1 MPTSGNRRMLSLFL
15 VFLLLVGSVAVA
27 LGLGTTA
34 ASGDEGSGSGE
45 PLAPT
50 AAQTKEALESGNAAP
65 ILAEPETDLQ
75 AAQRMPHRDLDR
87 NEALELAEA
96 VFQSELEGPGGI
108 YDELE
113 PEKFLSDNAAVVPVS
128 ALPGGSGQS
137 EGTLASEHPNVP
149 VLVESVL
156 PLRTENSSGEE
167 EAVDLQLEHSE
178 GELQSQNPLAEVGI
192 PEQLGEGITM
202 GGAEV
207 EITVAEAPE
216 SRTAT
221 NAGGEFA
228 FYPEVSDDSDLIVTP
243 TPQGLETMV
252 DLRSSD
258 APTETTYEL
267 ALPPAAELRASD
279 QGGAE
284 VVEGAHATVVI
295 PPPTAVDAA
304 GNPVE
309 TELAVS
315 AESITVIAKPTPSS
329 AFPILVD
336 PVFIEEGWRWTLNHD
351 SIWAWTPSST
361 SWSALTPFA
370 SEAWWPADQ
379 YPGLD
384 LSSGRQGG
392 WSYPG
397 DHADW
402 QYWVPRYL
410 TDLQGSPKEAPST
423 WVYQMYVEGPQFYE
437 WGNTE
442 NYPALVVGLVDPNKG
457 WQGNFGVHYGG
468 NGDLNSWSQPY
479 WYTNP
484 TEQTGTKGA
493 DMDLVT
499 YAEVRPSKLRD
510 TYMPDAYVSVV
521 DGDAPLIDSL
531 SPPEHWMNTAPEPI
545 PFQFEDHGLGV
556 YAASLAYEGAA
567 LPGAIVPGGAL
578 NSSCAGTVFNP
589 CPRIAKSGK
598 AGPGELQT
606 QLINYSP
613 AGLPTGK
620 DPVTVRAFDPLAVYS
635 GHVAAGTVVLKI
647 DHAAPEVSL
656 SGTLTEQGSLGARRP
671 TYSLRVNAKDG
682 IAGVPQSGVKK
693 VEVKVDGATVP
704 MSEPAEWEPNCQTE
718 NCSVSDEWTLN
729 SSAYAAGPHEVQVIA
744 TDAVDNPTTKTIQIE
759 LSHPAPTLAL
769 SGTLTEQGTLGGEL
783 PSYKLQLAA
792 SALSESPPAAGLPTY
807 SSSFGTSGTGNGQ
820 FAHPGDVALGNE
832 GNLFVVDTNNNRIE
846 KFNGA
851 GGFVKAF
858 GTKGAEAG
866 QLERP
871 TAIAVAAN
879 GNLWVTN
886 AGEKNKRVEEFTPE
900 GAYVTRFGEGGTGA
914 GKFAGSGPEGIA
926 IDYHGNIWVS
936 DTFGGRL
943 EKFSEAGKF
952 IRSVGVKG
960 TGYEQLGLPTA
971 VEVAPGGQVYVTD
984 WEDDKVAE
992 YGEGGG
998 FIRQFGSQGN
1008 EPGQLQQPT
1017 GIAIDSLGD
1026 IWVGD
1031 QNNQRIEEFNLAGE
1045 YLRRFGAEGTGAG
1058 QFKLQYPIGIAT
1070 DSVGDVWVTDPLNN
1084 RVEKWVSAG
1093 YANPTG
1099 PTFLRSFGAA
1109 GKGAGQF
1116 EVPCGMASDGKGDVW
1131 VADLLGARVE
1141 KLTETGTQLLQL
1153 GTGTAGSANTQFNE
1167 PCAIATDGKGHVFV
1181 GDVLNN
1187 RVQEFSET
1195 GTFIRSFA
1203 GSGTNA
1209 LLEPLGVAVDSKGNV
1224 WVSDFGHGRLE
1235 EFSEAG
1241 VFIKTI
1247 VTKGSG
1253 AGHLVSPRG
1262 IAVTAT
1268 GQIWVVD
1275 EGGNRLEE
1283 FSENGALIKEVGGEG
1298 SGAGR
1303 FHQPCDLAIDA
1314 SGNLWVTDDLNQR
1327 VVELSSSG
1335 EFIRQFGSAGT
1346 GTEQFQTPV
1355 GLALDGTGHAFIS
1368 DYSVHKIDEWNLP
1381 AAHSQISTEV
1391 TVDGRRVDAGEASCT
1406 AGTCPLSRTWT
1417 LEPSKFTVGSHVVT
1431 ARATDGLGNTAT
1443 KTLNVKVGDTT
1454 KPALEVGGELISAPE
1469 GWVQQGEGSYSLTA
1483 TATDKG
1489 FGVTKLAFTIDG
1501 AAVASKEQA
1510 CAAGK
1515 CSASISTSVNV
1526 KALAA
1531 GAHEAEVATIDGAG
1545 NASQRK
1551 WTINVNPEGVITNGE
1566 LTATAEAMEETS
1578 GSPILAA
1585 AEEIPGVEGSTSG
1598 VGLTEGE
1605 EPGALRA
1612 TGTYVPM
1619 KVSGEAGEG
1628 FELHVAGL
1636 SALAVACD
1644 EVENP
1649 EEEECVPR
1657 AALEEAQAAEE
1668 QQIAEGL
1675 KYPGMIPIT
1684 VKPVATGP
1692 AATEQELLGEN
1703 TAGSANAGEEWDTFT
1718 RPVSDGGLS
1727 FADIRGSAAPEHY
1740 AYQMDLSPEL
1750 RLQQSDPQ
1758 HIEVVYWKYGV
1769 TAFVITA
1776 EQAHDVIGS
1785 TVPTHLSISGP
1796 EKITLTVEHRG
1807 PSPAGGGFVYPVMG
1821 GAGWQGGYYAV
1832 AFEMNEPLPPAE
1844 SEEEEEELEEEG
1856 VVVDTS
1862 GEFVSVDIMG
1872 FGPQHVAYSGGSY
1885 PTPHSGWAAYIARE
1899 CDWFPHEVEA
1909 GTGKNP
1915 TQPPAGG
1922 KYQGV
1927 SKAILDELIY
1937 HCHRQP
1943 NNQGGYLTPGY
1954 AVTVRGTYSWVYGEE
1969 AKIRTTPKC
1978 LVAGAFP
1985 PVEAGCGGPRGEV
1998 RAGGKNPKVSAYNR
2012 VWFKEGTYRGPLP
2025 WCAVLEITL
2034 PSEPRLDGKHAL
2046 QSWEYWHWYKHPQ
2059 NYHETAGQCPW
2070 EHF

>member
-1 MPTSGNRRMLSLFL
+1 MPTSGNRRTLSLFL
-15 VFLLLVGSVAVA
+15 AFLLLVGSIAVA
-27 LGLGTTA
+27 LGLSTNA
-34 ASGDEGSGSGE
+34 AIGDEGSGSGE

-50 AAQTKEALESGNAAP
+50 AAQTKEALESGNAEP

-75 AAQRMPHRDLDR
+75 AAQRMPHRELDR
-87 NEALELAEA
+87 SEALELAEA

-128 ALPGGSGQS
+128 ALPEGSGHGD
-137 EGTLASEHPNVP
+137 GTPASEHPNMP

-178 GELQSQNPLAEVGI
+178 GELQSQNPLAEIGI

-207 EITVAEAPE
+207 EITLADAPD

-284 VVEGAHATVVI
+284 VVEGARATVVI

-315 AESITVIAKPTPSS
+315 ADSITVIAKPTPSS
-329 AFPILVD
+329 AFPVLVD

-351 SIWAWTPSST
+351 SLA
-361 SWSALTPFA
+361 
-370 SEAWWPADQ
+370 AWWSTTTNNTAMNAMPYEVWEPEYQ

-384 LSSGRQGG
+384 ITSGYGG
-392 WSYPG
+392 IAHPG
-397 DHADW
+397 DNANW
-402 QYWVPRYL
+402 EYWVPRYRR
-410 TDLQGSPKEAPST
+410 DVGSGLGAPST

-442 NYPALVVGLVDPNKG
+442 NYPALVIGLVDPNKG
-457 WQGNFGVHYGG
+457 WQGNFGIHYGG

-493 DMDLVT
+493 DMNLVT
-499 YAEVRPSKLRD
+499 YAEERPAKRRD
-510 TYMPDAYVSVV
+510 TYVPDAYVSVV
-521 DGDAPLIDSL
+521 DGDAPAIDSL
-531 SPPEHWMNTAPEPI
+531 SPPEHWMNTVPEPI

-578 NSSCAGTVFNP
+578 GMSCAGTVANP
-589 CPRIAKSGK
+589 CPRIAKSAK
-598 AGPGELQT
+598 AVGGGELQT

-613 AGLPTGK
+613 AALPTGK
-620 DPVTVRAFDPLAVYS
+620 DLVTVRAFDPLAVYA
-635 GHVAAGTVVLKI
+635 GHVASGTVLLKV
-647 DHAAPEVSL
+647 DHTGPEVSL
-656 SGTLTEQGSLGARRP
+656 SGSLTEQGSLGTRLP
-671 TYSLRVNAKDG
+671 TYALRVNAKDG
-682 IAGVPQSGVKK
+682 TSAAPQSGVKK
-693 VEVKVDGATVP
+693 VEVNVDGAPVQL
-704 MSEPAEWEPNCQTE
+704 SEPAEWEPKCQTE
-718 NCSVSDEWTLN
+718 NCSVSDEWTL
-729 SSAYAAGPHEVQVIA
+729 SSAGYAAGPHEVQVIA
-744 TDAVDNPTTKTIQIE
+744 TDAVENKTTKTIQIE
-759 LSHPAPTLAL
+759 LRHPAPTLSL
-769 SGTLTEQGTLGGEL
+769 SGSLTEQGALGTEL
-783 PSYKLQLAA
+783 PSYKLQLAT
-792 SALSESPPAAGLPTY
+792 SALTESPPAAGLPTY

-832 GNLFVVDTNNNRIE
+832 GALFVVDTNNNRIE
-846 KFNGA
+846 RFAK
-851 GGFVKAF
+851 GGQYVSQF
-858 GTKGAEAG
+858 GTKGSGNG
-866 QLERP
+866 QLNRP
-871 TAIAVAAN
+871 TAIAVAAT
-879 GNLWVTN
+879 GNVWVTDSLN
-886 AGEKNKRVEEFTPE
+886 RRVEEFTPT
-900 GAYVTRFGEGGTGA
+900 GAYVAQFGAQGLGNGE
-914 GKFAGSGPEGIA
+914 FAGSGPEGIS

-936 DTFGGRL
+936 DTYGGRL
-943 EKFSEAGKF
+943 EKFGEAGNF
-952 IRSVGVKG
+952 IRSVGTKG
-960 TGYEQLGLPTA
+960 TAYEQLGQPTA
-971 VEVAPGGQVYVTD
+971 IDIAPGGQIYVTD

-1017 GIAIDSLGD
+1017 GLAIDSRGD
-1026 IWVGD
+1026 VWVGD
-1031 QNNQRIEEFNLAGE
+1031 QNNGRIEEFNQAGE
-1045 YLRRFGAEGTGAG
+1045 YLGRFGAAGSGAG
-1058 QFKLQYPIGIAT
+1058 QFSLQYPIGIAT
-1070 DSVGDVWVTDPLNN
+1070 DAVGDVWVTDPLDN
-1084 RVEKWVSAG
+1084 RVEKWVSTG

-1116 EVPCGMASDGKGDVW
+1116 EVPCGMASDGKGDIW

-1167 PCAIATDGKGHVFV
+1167 PCAIATDGKGHVFI
-1181 GDVLNN
+1181 GDMLNN

-1195 GTFIRSFA
+1195 GTFIRSFV

-1209 LLEPLGVAVDSKGNV
+1209 LLEPLGVAVDSKGDV

-1241 VFIKTI
+1241 VFLKTI

-1262 IAVTAT
+1262 IALTAT

-1298 SGAGR
+1298 SVLGR

-1314 SGNLWVTDDLNQR
+1314 SGNLWLADNLNQR
-1327 VVELSSSG
+1327 VVELSSTG
-1335 EFIRQFGSAGT
+1335 EFIGQFGSAGT
-1346 GTEQFQTPV
+1346 GTGQFQTPV

-1381 AAHSQISTEV
+1381 SAHSQISTEV
-1391 TVDGRRVDAGEASCT
+1391 TVDGRRVDAGEAGCT

-1417 LEPSKFTVGSHVVT
+1417 LEASKFTAGSHVVVI
-1431 ARATDGLGNTAT
+1431 RATDGLGNTT
-1443 KTLNVKVGDTT
+1443 SKTLNVKVGDTT

-1469 GWVQQGEGSYSLTA
+1469 GWVQQEEGNYSLTA
-1483 TATDKG
+1483 TATDNG
-1489 FGVTKLAFTIDG
+1489 FGVTALRFKIDG
-1501 AAVASKEQA
+1501 KSMASKEQS
-1510 CAAGK
+1510 CPAGR

-1526 KALAA
+1526 KELAA
-1531 GAHEAEVATIDGAG
+1531 GAHEAEVVAIDGAG
-1545 NASQRK
+1545 NATMRK
-1551 WTINVNPEGVITNGE
+1551 WTINVDPEGVISNEE
-1566 LTATAEAMEETS
+1566 LAATAEAIEEST
-1578 GSPILAA
+1578 GSPILGA
-1585 AEEIPGVEGSTSG
+1585 AEEIPGVEGNTSG
-1598 VGLTEGE
+1598 VGLIEGE
-1605 EPGALRA
+1605 EAGSIRA

-1619 KVSGEAGEG
+1619 KVGGEAGEG

-1636 SALAVACD
+1636 SALTLACD
-1644 EVENP
+1644 EVEHP
-1649 EEEECVPR
+1649 GEEECAPR

-1684 VKPVATGP
+1684 VKPAATGP
-1692 AATEQELLGEN
+1692 AATEQELLGEHA
-1703 TAGSANAGEEWDTFT
+1703 AGSANAGEEWDTLT
-1718 RPVSDGGLS
+1718 RPLSDGGLS
-1727 FADIRGSAAPEHY
+1727 FADIRGPSAPEHY
-1740 AYQMDLSPEL
+1740 AYEMDLGPEF

-1807 PSPAGGGFVYPVMG
+1807 ASPAGGGFVYPVMG

-1862 GEFVSVDIMG
+1862 GEFISVDIVG
-1872 FGPQHVAYSGGSY
+1872 FGPQHVAYSSSGT
-1885 PTPHSGWAAYIARE
+1885 PTPHEGWARYIGRE
-1899 CDWFPHEVEA
+1899 CEWIQGEFEGGA
-1909 GTGKNP
+1909 GKAP
-1915 TQPPAGG
+1915 TQPVGG

-1927 SKAILDELIY
+1927 SKTILDELIY
-1937 HCHRQP
+1937 HCHRTP
-1943 NNQGGYLTPGY
+1943 NQQGGYLRPRF
-1954 AVTVRGTYSWVYGEE
+1954 AVSVTGLYSWVYGTQ
-1969 AKIRTTPKC
+1969 AKLTSTPQC
-1978 LVAGAFP
+1978 RVSGVFP
-1985 PVEAGCGGPRGEV
+1985 PVKAGCGGPKGEV
-1998 RAGGKNPKVSAYNR
+1998 RAGGVNPKVSAYTR
-2012 VWFKEGTYRGPLP
+2012 VWFAKGTYIATVP
-2025 WCAVLEITL
+2025 WCAVLEVVL
-2034 PSEPRLDGKHAL
+2034 PSKPRLAGKHAL
-2046 QSWEYWHWYKHPQ
+2046 ENWEFIHWHRHSQ
-2059 NYHETAGQCPW
+2059 ELNETAAQCPW